1 MALCSYDNE
10 LNQRYNINKEI
21 KMTPAQKKAQEA
33 KRIEDERLAEEARVA
48 EEAKV
53 AEEAEAKRIEDERL
67 AELNAGVADTDVGD
81 MNILEAFEVAEK
93 DGKIARRGWS
103 KELKSH
109 YVFIPRGQ
117 TLPQLSS
124 GKYASPYTPSIVDV
138 MADDW
143 FDFEEIGE

>member
-67 AELNAGVADTDVGD
+67 AEENAGVVEDVTD
-81 MNILEAFEVAEK
+81 MNILEAFKVAES
-93 DGKIARRGWS
+93 DGKVARRGWS
-103 KELKSH
+103 KELKKHFVAIS
-109 YVFIPRGQ
+109 RGE
-117 TLPQLSS
+117 TLPHLSN
-124 GKYASPYTPSIVDV
+124 GKHASPYTPSIVDV

-143 FDFEEIGE
+143 FDFEEVGE